1 MDSQATT
8 SYIAID
14 IASKSLRVQTAHS
27 GFEAPNTAAGF
38 AAILRKTRRLERRH
52 FVFEATGGYERELLC
67 YLHDRGETLSLV
79 SAARV
84 RAFAGSEGVRA
95 KTDPIDARMILRFAQ
110 EKRPR
115 PTPAPSQ
122 KQRDLQAL
130 VDRREQLSEQ
140 LKRERTRLPKSAP
153 GVREMVQES
162 VDFLKEQIAR
172 VDARIRELVESDQ
185 PMLAAYEVLIA
196 IKGFGP
202 VTCWT
207 IIAHLPEITSF
218 RRAEIVALAG
228 LAPYNRD
235 SGDRQG
241 PRSIF
246 GGRAKVRRCLYMAAM
261 AAAKHN
267 EIIKRY
273 VDGLRERGKPY
284 RVALVAAMRK
294 MIVHAHALLKK
305 SEISLA

>member
-14 IASKSLRVQTAHS
+14 IASKSLRVHS
-27 GFEAPNTAAGF
+27 ALGGFDAPNAAAGF
-38 AAILRKTRRLERRH
+38 AAILRRTRGLAGRH
-52 FVFEATGGYERELLC
+52 FVFEATGGYERELLHC
-67 YLHDRGETLSLV
+67 LHDRGETLSLV

-84 RAFAGSEGVRA
+84 RAFARSEGVKA
-95 KTDPIDARMILRFAQ
+95 KTDPIDARMIGRFAQ

-115 PTPAPSQ
+115 PTPAPPPG
-122 KQRDLQAL
+122 QRELQAL
-130 VDRREQLSEQ
+130 VDRREQLSEA
-140 LKRERTRLPKSAP
+140 LKRERTRLPKCAP
-153 GVREMVQES
+153 GVREMVRES
-162 VDFLKEQIAR
+162 VDFLKAQIAR
-172 VDARIRELVESDQ
+172 VDERIRELVESDQ

-207 IIAHLPEITSF
+207 IIAHLPEITTL
-218 RRAEIVALAG
+218 RRAEVAALAG
-228 LAPYNRD
+228 LAPFNRD
-235 SGDRQG
+235 SGEREG

-246 GGRAKVRRCLYMAAM
+246 GGRAKVRRCLYMAAVT
-261 AAAKHN
+261 AARHN
-267 EIIKRY
+267 DVIRAY
-273 VDGLRERGKPY
+273 VAGMRERGKPFK
-284 RVALVAAMRK
+284 VAIVAAMRK